1 MNRRNFLQTV
11 STVSAFVAGPTLFL
25 PRSARAEQ
33 ERSSARLGK
42 NEFSGDV
49 IIAGGGVGGCA
60 AALSA
65 LRNNLR
71 VIMTEETDWIGG
83 QITQQGVPPDEHR
96 WIESFGG
103 TRSYREF
110 RTAIRE
116 YYRQNYP
123 LTEAARA
130 RWNLNPGDGG
140 VSKICHEPR
149 VALAV
154 LQNLFAP
161 YLSSRQLIL
170 LLEHKVVS
178 ADVEGDRVRALSV
191 RSLRSGN
198 EISLQAP
205 YFIDATELGDL
216 LPLTKTEFVTGVES
230 QKDTGELH
238 APEKAAP
245 HNQQAFTVCF
255 AMDHV
260 AGENHTIEK
269 PREYDFWRAYVPK
282 LSPAW
287 PGKLLSFTY
296 SHPHTLEPRTLEL
309 NPEGETKA
317 GNWWTYRRLA
327 NKQNFLPGTYP
338 GDISLVNWPQND
350 YLLGPLVGVSEAEAA
365 KHIERAKQLSL
376 SLLYWMQTEAPRAD
390 GKNGFPGLRLR
401 GDVLGTEDGLAKYPY
416 IREARRIKAVFTVLE
431 QHVGAHARAQSTGK
445 ELKDVVAE
453 KFPDSIGVGSYNIDL
468 HPSTGGDNYID
479 VPSLPFQIPLGA
491 LLPRRLENLIPAAKN
506 IGTTHITNGCYRLH
520 PVEWNIGESAGAL
533 VAYALEQKIKPRA
546 VRENKTRLAD
556 FQNRLRAQGVETD
569 WPKGQF

>member
-1 MNRRNFLQTV
+1 MKRRNFLQILSIGGTF
-11 STVSAFVAGPTLFL
+11 AAGSGLFL
-25 PRSARAEQ
+25 THSARAQQ
-33 ERSSARLGK
+33 ERSASKLGQRTFSA
-42 NEFSGDV
+42 DV
-49 IIAGGGVGGCA
+49 VIAGGGLGGCA

-65 LRNNLR
+65 LRKNLR
-71 VIMTEETDWIGG
+71 VVMTEETDWIGG

-103 TRSYREF
+103 TRAYREF
-110 RTAIRE
+110 RAAIRE

-123 LTEAARA
+123 LTEVARG

-149 VALAV
+149 AALAV

-161 YLSSRQLIL
+161 YLSTRQLVL

-178 ADVEGDRVRALSV
+178 ADVMGEKVRALHV
-191 RSLRSGN
+191 LSLRSGN
-198 EISLQAP
+198 NTSLEAP

-216 LPLTKTEFVTGVES
+216 LPLTKTEFVTGSES
-230 QKDTGELH
+230 QKETGELH

-245 HNQQAFTVCF
+245 ENQQSFTVCF

-260 AGENHTIEK
+260 TGEDHTIEK
-269 PREYDFWRAYVPK
+269 PREYAFWRDYVPK
-282 LSPAW
+282 LHPAW
-287 PGKLLSFTY
+287 PGKLLSLTY
-296 SHPHTLEPRTLEL
+296 SHPQSLEPRTMGFD
-309 NPEGETKA
+309 PERESA
-317 GNWWTYRRLA
+317 NNLWIYRRLA
-327 NKQNFLPGTYP
+327 NQKNFRPGTYP

-350 YLLGPLVGVSEAEAA
+350 YLPGPLIGVSEAEAA
-365 KHIERAKQLSL
+365 KHIEQARQLSL
-376 SLLYWMQTEAPRAD
+376 SLFYWLQTEVPRAD
-390 GKNGFPGLRLR
+390 GKQGFPGLRLR
-401 GDVLGTEDGLAKYPY
+401 GDILGSEDGLAKYPY
-416 IREARRIKAVFTVLE
+416 VREARRIKAVFTVRE
-431 QHVGAHARAQSTGK
+431 QNIGAGARAKLGGK
-445 ELKDVVAE
+445 TEKEVVAE
-453 KFPDSIGVGSYNIDL
+453 NFADSVGVGSYNIDL

-491 LLPRRLENLIPAAKN
+491 LLPQRVENLIPASKN

-533 VAYALEQKIKPRA
+533 VAYALQKKILPRS

-556 FQNRLRAQGVETD
+556 FQNQIRAQGVETD